1 MEDPGDYRAVE
12 GELIAEQ
19 LRHTI
24 DLLNA
29 RIDGLARELS
39 YQKELNS
46 HRLGTLEDS
55 QKDHETRIRGLKDGV
70 TSFRVWTGLTNGG
83 ASIMSIIAFI
93 KAFIS

>member
-1 MEDPGDYRAVE
+1 MTDSDLE

-29 RIDGLARELS
+29 RIDGLAGELVH
-39 YQKELNS
+39 QKELNS
-46 HRLGTLEDS
+46 HRLDALEKCKD
-55 QKDHETRIRGLKDGV
+55 DHENRIRGLQDGV
-70 TSFRVWTGLTNGG
+70 TSFRVWSGLANGG

-93 KAFIS
+93 KAFVGG

>member
-1 MEDPGDYRAVE
+1 MEETE

-29 RIDGLARELS
+29 RIDSLASELAH
-39 YQKELNS
+39 QKELAG
-46 HRLGTLEDS
+46 HRLRTLEDG
-55 QKDHETRIRGLKDGV
+55 QRDHETRIRGLQDGV
-70 TSFRVWTGLTNGG
+70 TSFRVWSGLANGG

-93 KAFIS
+93 KAFIGG